1 MEIDFEVHGG
11 EVWGGAALE
20 EGLFLFR
27 EIGAIFRAI
36 WSGANVDDAGVL
48 GAGMLVAYGVADVS
62 VPEDCVAGHDFR
74 DGDEAGDE
82 IGMPLEADAEGPA
95 WGGGA

>member
-11 EVWGGAALE
+11 EVWGGAALK

-27 EIGAIFRAI
+27 EISAIFRAI
-36 WSGANVDDAGVL
+36 RSRANVDDAGVL
-48 GAGMLVAYGVADVS
+48 GAGVLVANGVTDVG
-62 VPEDCVAGHDFR
+62 VPEDGVAGHDFR

-82 IGMPLEADAEGPA
+82 IGMPLGADTERTA
-95 WGGGA
+95 WGGAA